1 MWPAQELARKWAALL
16 HQRKVRSQANNPNRP
31 LVLSRAKARRRRP
44 HRENLAVEAVAETV
58 EEHVGGNKVDNQ
70 DGEILSEAAEAPV
83 ALVELPG
90 VDMEAA
96 VVAEVVAEVAAE
108 VAVVAAAVEPIKA
121 AAELPTTL
129 TATGTTP
136 ASQNRSRNPIRP
148 A

>member
-1 MWPAQELARKWAALL
+1 M
-16 HQRKVRSQANNPNRP
+16 
-31 LVLSRAKARRRRP
+31 
-44 HRENLAVEAVAETV
+44 

-90 VDMEAA
+90 VDVEAA
-96 VVAEVVAEVAAE
+96 VVAEV
-108 VAVVAAAVEPIKA
+108 AAVEPTRA

-129 TATGTTP
+129 TATGITP
-136 ASQNRSRNPIRP
+136 ASQNKSRNPIRP

>member
-1 MWPAQELARKWAALL
+1 M
-16 HQRKVRSQANNPNRP
+16 
-31 LVLSRAKARRRRP
+31 
-44 HRENLAVEAVAETV
+44 AETV

-70 DGEILSEAAEAPV
+70 DGEILSEAAEVPV

-90 VDMEAA
+90 ADVEAA
-96 VVAEVVAEVAAE
+96 VVAEVTAEVAAE
-108 VAVVAAAVEPIKA
+108 VAAVGPTRA

-129 TATGTTP
+129 AATGITP

>member
-1 MWPAQELARKWAALL
+1 M
-16 HQRKVRSQANNPNRP
+16 
-31 LVLSRAKARRRRP
+31 
-44 HRENLAVEAVAETV
+44 AETV

-90 VDMEAA
+90 VDVEAA
-96 VVAEVVAEVAAE
+96 VVAEVAAE
-108 VAVVAAAVEPIKA
+108 VAAVEPTRA
-121 AAELPTTL
+121 AAEQPTTL
-129 TATGTTP
+129 TATGITP